1 MKRKVV
7 SMLMCAA
14 LIGTMLMGCS
24 GGSDEPA
31 DDAQTEDAG
40 ETEDAGDAGDAGD
53 SGSYKIGF
61 SQATMASPFYTTM
74 ADTAQAYAKELGIDL
89 SFADANEDVTKQTN
103 DINDMIQS
111 GIQCLIVNPVNS
123 EGCATAFAAC
133 EEAGIPV
140 VTVDR
145 LAAGGFTA
153 AIVRD
158 NEEMGRMVG
167 ECLLE
172 ELGGADKA
180 SGKILEIQGTAG
192 DQVMMARRDGFESV
206 FKDVAGIEIVQS
218 VNCDYARAKAVTA
231 TQDLLQ
237 ANDGVVAIYGH
248 NDDMAVGAAQ
258 VCAEKNLTD
267 VKVCGVDG
275 LMEAV
280 KMIEEGKYVCTT
292 MNDPATE
299 LRVGIDTAI
308 KLIKGEE
315 VEKEVDA
322 GTGLINKDNV
332 ADYVGDGDF
341 AEMK

>member
-7 SMLMCAA
+7 SMLMCVA

-24 GGSDEPA
+24 SGGSEETT
-31 DDAQTEDAG
+31 DDAKTEDAG
-40 ETEDAGDAGDAGD
+40 ESGEDSSEGET
-53 SGSYKIGF
+53 YKIGF
-61 SQATMASPFYTTM
+61 SQATVASPFYTTM
-74 ADTAQAYAKELGIDL
+74 VDTAQAYAEELGVDIQIV
-89 SFADANEDVTKQTN
+89 SADEDVTKQTN

-133 EEAGIPV
+133 ADAGIPV

-145 LAAGGFTA
+145 LAADGFTA

-206 FKDVAGIEIVQS
+206 FEDVAGIEIVQS
-218 VNCDYARAKAVTA
+218 VNCDYARAKAVAA

-258 VCAEKNLTD
+258 VCAEKELFD

-280 KMIEEGKYVCTT
+280 KMIEDGKYVCTT

-299 LRVGIDTAI
+299 LRVAIDTAI
-308 KLIKGEE
+308 KLIKGED

-322 GTGLINKDNV
+322 GTGLISAENV

>member
-7 SMLMCAA
+7 SVLMCVA
-14 LIGTMLMGCS
+14 LVGTMLIGC
-24 GGSDEPA
+24 GS
-31 DDAQTEDAG
+31 QSEDTSSDSSAE
-40 ETEDAGDAGDAGD
+40 ETEESGDTETI
-53 SGSYKIGF
+53 KIGF
-61 SQATMASPFYTTM
+61 SQATVASPFYTTM
-74 ADTAQAYAKELGIDL
+74 VDTAQEYAEELGIDIQIV
-89 SFADANEDVTKQTN
+89 SADEDVTKQTN

-123 EGCATAFAAC
+123 EGLATAFEAC
-133 EEAGIPV
+133 ANAEIPV

-145 LAAGGFTA
+145 LASDGYTA

-158 NEEMGRMVG
+158 NKEMGRMVG

-172 ELGGADKA
+172 ELGGKDAA
-180 SGKILEIQGTAG
+180 EGTILEIQGTAG

-206 FKDVAGIEIVQS
+206 FEDVPGIKIVQS

-237 ANDGVVAIYGH
+237 ANDNVVAIYGH

-258 VCAEKNLTD
+258 VCEEKGLTD

-280 KMIEEGKYVCTT
+280 KMIKDGKYVCTT
-292 MNDPATE
+292 MNDPAKE
-299 LRVGIDTAI
+299 LKVAIDTAL

-322 GTGLINKDNV
+322 GTGLINAANV
-332 ADYVGDGDF
+332 DDYVGDSDF
-341 AEMK
+341 ALMD

>member
-7 SMLMCAA
+7 SVLMCVA
-14 LIGTMLMGCS
+14 LVGTMLMGCGSS
-24 GGSDEPA
+24 GSEDTSSDSAE
-31 DDAQTEDAG
+31 
-40 ETEDAGDAGDAGD
+40 ETTAEESGD
-53 SGSYKIGF
+53 SETYKIGF
-61 SQATMASPFYTTM
+61 SQATVASPFYTTM
-74 ADTAQAYAKELGIDL
+74 VDTAQEYADELGVDIQIV
-89 SFADANEDVTKQTN
+89 SADEDVTKQTN
-103 DINDMIQS
+103 DINDMIQN

-123 EGCATAFAAC
+123 EGLSTAFKAC
-133 EEAGIPV
+133 EDAGIPV

-145 LAAGGFTA
+145 LAADGFTA

-172 ELGGADKA
+172 ELGGADA
-180 SGKILEIQGTAG
+180 ATGTILEIQGTAG

-206 FKDVAGIEIVQS
+206 FKDVPGIKIVQS

-237 ANDGVVAIYGH
+237 AYDNVVAIYGH

-258 VCAEKNLTD
+258 VCEEKGLTD
-267 VKVCGVDG
+267 IKICGVDG

-280 KMIEEGKYVCTT
+280 KMIQDGKYVCTT

-299 LRVGIDTAI
+299 LKVGIDTAI
-308 KLIKGEE
+308 KLIKGEK
-315 VEKEVDA
+315 VDKEVDA

-332 ADYVGDGDF
+332 ADYVGDSDF

>member
-7 SMLMCAA
+7 SVLMCVA
-14 LIGTMLMGCS
+14 LVGTMLIGCGSSES
-24 GGSDEPA
+24 GDASSDTSAEE
-31 DDAQTEDAG
+31 TEAEDSGDG
-40 ETEDAGDAGDAGD
+40 ET
-53 SGSYKIGF
+53 YKIGF
-61 SQATMASPFYTTM
+61 SQATVASPFYTTM
-74 ADTAQAYAKELGIDL
+74 VDTAEEYAEELGIDIQIV
-89 SFADANEDVTKQTN
+89 SADEDVAKQTN

-123 EGCATAFAAC
+123 EGLSTAFEAC
-133 EEAGIPV
+133 AEAGIPV
-140 VTVDR
+140 ITVDR
-145 LAAGGFTA
+145 LATEGFTA

-172 ELGGADKA
+172 ELGGADA
-180 SGKILEIQGTAG
+180 AEGTILEIQGTAG

-206 FKDVAGIEIVQS
+206 FEDVEGITIVQS
-218 VNCDYARAKAVTA
+218 VNCDYVRAKAVTA

-237 ANDGVVAIYGH
+237 ANDNVVAIYGH

-258 VCAEKNLTD
+258 VCEEQGLTD

-280 KMIEEGKYVCTT
+280 KLIEEGKYVCTT

-299 LRVGIDTAI
+299 LRVAIDTAI
-308 KLIKGEE
+308 KLINGED

-322 GTGLINKDNV
+322 GTGLINADNV
-332 ADYVGDGDF
+332 AEYVGDGDF

>member
-7 SMLMCAA
+7 SVLMCLA
-14 LIGTMLMGCS
+14 LVGTMLIGCS
-24 GGSDEPA
+24 SSSDSSSEETATEEEGGS
-31 DDAQTEDAG
+31 
-40 ETEDAGDAGDAGD
+40 ET
-53 SGSYKIGF
+53 YKIGF
-61 SQATMASPFYTTM
+61 SQATVASPFYTTM
-74 ADTAQAYAKELGIDL
+74 VDTAQAYADELGIEIQIV
-89 SFADANEDVTKQTN
+89 SADEDVTKQTN

-123 EGCATAFAAC
+123 EGLATAFQAC
-133 EEAGIPV
+133 ADANIPV

-145 LAAGGFTA
+145 LAADGFTA

-180 SGKILEIQGTAG
+180 QGTILEIQGTAG

-206 FKDVAGIEIVQS
+206 FENVPGIKIVQS

-237 ANDGVVAIYGH
+237 ANDNVVAIYGH

-258 VCAEKNLTD
+258 VCEEKGLTD
-267 VKVCGVDG
+267 IKICGVDG

-280 KMIEEGKYVCTT
+280 KMIKEGKYVCTT

-299 LRVGIDTAI
+299 LKVGIDTAI

-315 VEKEVDA
+315 VDKEVDA

-332 ADYVGDGDF
+332 DDYVGESDF

>member
-7 SMLMCAA
+7 SMLMCVA

-40 ETEDAGDAGDAGD
+40 ETEDAGDAGDAGE
-53 SGSYKIGF
+53 SETYKIGF

-74 ADTAQAYAKELGIDL
+74 ADTASAYAKELGIDL

-280 KMIEEGKYVCTT
+280 KIFEEAKYVCTT

-308 KLIKGEE
+308 KLIKGES
-315 VEKEVDA
+315 VETEVDA

>member
-7 SMLMCAA
+7 SMLMCVA
-14 LIGTMLMGCS
+14 LIGTMLMGCGS
-24 GGSDEPA
+24 GGNEETA
-31 DDAQTEDAG
+31 DDAK
-40 ETEDAGDAGDAGD
+40 TEDAGDAADD
-53 SGSYKIGF
+53 SGAGETYKIGF
-61 SQATMASPFYTTM
+61 SQATVASPFYTTM
-74 ADTAQAYAKELGIDL
+74 VDTAQAYAEELGVDIQIV
-89 SFADANEDVTKQTN
+89 SADEDVTKQTN

-133 EEAGIPV
+133 ADAGIPV

-145 LAAGGFTA
+145 LAADGFTA

-218 VNCDYARAKAVTA
+218 VNCDYARAKAVAA

-237 ANDGVVAIYGH
+237 ANSDVVAIYGH

-258 VCAEKNLTD
+258 VCAEKKLND

-280 KMIEEGKYVCTT
+280 KMIEDGKYVCTT

-299 LRVGIDTAI
+299 LRVAIDTAI
-308 KLIKGEE
+308 KLIKGED
-315 VEKEVDA
+315 VDKEVDA
-322 GTGLINKDNV
+322 GTGLINAENV

>member
-7 SMLMCAA
+7 SMLMCVA
-14 LIGTMLMGCS
+14 LIGTMLMGCGS
-24 GGSDEPA
+24 GGSNEPA

-40 ETEDAGDAGDAGD
+40 DEDAGD
-53 SGSYKIGF
+53 SGAGETYKIGF
-61 SQATMASPFYTTM
+61 SQATVASPFYTTM
-74 ADTAQAYAKELGIDL
+74 VDTAQAYAEELGVDIQIV
-89 SFADANEDVTKQTN
+89 SADEDVTKQTN

-133 EEAGIPV
+133 ADAGIPV

-145 LAAGGFTA
+145 LAADGFTA

-218 VNCDYARAKAVTA
+218 VNCDYARAKAVAA

-248 NDDMAVGAAQ
+248 NDDMAVGATQ
-258 VCAEKNLTD
+258 VCEEKGLTD

-280 KMIEEGKYVCTT
+280 KMIESGKYVCTT

-299 LRVGIDTAI
+299 LRVAIDTAI
-308 KLIKGEE
+308 KLIKGES
-315 VEKEVDA
+315 VDKEVDA
-322 GTGLINKDNV
+322 GTGLINADNV

>member
-7 SMLMCAA
+7 SVLMCLA
-14 LIGTMLMGCS
+14 LVGTMLIGCS
-24 GGSDEPA
+24 SSSDSSSEETATEEEGGS
-31 DDAQTEDAG
+31 
-40 ETEDAGDAGDAGD
+40 ET
-53 SGSYKIGF
+53 YKIGF
-61 SQATMASPFYTTM
+61 SQATVASPFYTTM
-74 ADTAQAYAKELGIDL
+74 VDTAQAYADELGIEIQIV
-89 SFADANEDVTKQTN
+89 SADEDVTKQTN

-123 EGCATAFAAC
+123 EGLATAFQAC
-133 EEAGIPV
+133 ADANIPV

-145 LAAGGFTA
+145 LAADGFTA

-172 ELGGADKA
+172 ELGGAENA
-180 SGKILEIQGTAG
+180 QGTILEIQGTAG

-206 FKDVAGIEIVQS
+206 FENVPGIKIVQS

-237 ANDGVVAIYGH
+237 ANDNVVAIYGH

-258 VCAEKNLTD
+258 VCEEKGLTD
-267 VKVCGVDG
+267 IKICGVDG

-280 KMIEEGKYVCTT
+280 KMIKEGKYVCTT

-299 LRVGIDTAI
+299 LKVGIDTAI

-315 VEKEVDA
+315 VDKEVDA

-332 ADYVGDGDF
+332 DDYVGESDF

>member
-7 SMLMCAA
+7 SVLMCLA
-14 LIGTMLMGCS
+14 LVGTMLIGCS
-24 GGSDEPA
+24 SSSDSSSEETATEEEGGS
-31 DDAQTEDAG
+31 
-40 ETEDAGDAGDAGD
+40 ET
-53 SGSYKIGF
+53 YKIGF
-61 SQATMASPFYTTM
+61 SQATVASPFYTTM
-74 ADTAQAYAKELGIDL
+74 VDTAQAYADELGIEIQIV
-89 SFADANEDVTKQTN
+89 SADEDVTKQTN

-123 EGCATAFAAC
+123 EGLATAFQAC
-133 EEAGIPV
+133 ADANIPV

-145 LAAGGFTA
+145 LAADGFTA

-158 NEEMGRMVG
+158 NKEMGRMVG

-180 SGKILEIQGTAG
+180 QGTILEIQGTAG

-206 FKDVAGIEIVQS
+206 FENVPGIKIVQS

-237 ANDGVVAIYGH
+237 ANDNVVAIYGH

-258 VCAEKNLTD
+258 VCEEKGLTD
-267 VKVCGVDG
+267 IKICGVDG

-280 KMIEEGKYVCTT
+280 KMIKEGKYVCTT

-299 LRVGIDTAI
+299 LKVGIDTAI

-315 VEKEVDA
+315 VDKEVDA

-332 ADYVGDGDF
+332 DDYVGESDF

>member
-7 SMLMCAA
+7 SMLMCVA

-40 ETEDAGDAGDAGD
+40 ETEDAGDAGDAGE
-53 SGSYKIGF
+53 SETYKIGF

-308 KLIKGEE
+308 KLIKGES
-315 VEKEVDA
+315 VETEVDA